1 VNDIEIAVSVLAV
14 VALPL
19 AGIGPVLLRTLP
31 AAVVAAGMVG
41 GAGIVMLLTHEPWA
55 AAFTLCVGAAVLL
68 RHWRAR
74 RGQAGSRSAAP
85 RTSPVPA
92 GLASAP
98 SEGAESDLA

>member
-31 AAVVAAGMVG
+31 ALLVAAGMVG
-41 GAGIVMLLTHEPWA
+41 GAGVVLLLTHEPWA

-74 RGQAGSRSAAP
+74 RGQAGLPSPAP
-85 RTSPVPA
+85 RTRPVAA
-92 GLASAP
+92 GLAGAP
-98 SEGAESDLA
+98 REGGESDLA